1 MKTSEKLLR
10 KLKTQFP
17 KECSHMTKLCRFIGV
32 SFCWSSYESG
42 SDLVF
47 SYDTM
52 IKCLKNEIKIE
63 PVILFNGKH
72 GGYIVKVVDYV

>member
-1 MKTSEKLLR
+1 MTTSEKLIQ
-10 KLKTQFP
+10 KLKSQFP
-17 KECSHMTKLCRFIGV
+17 KECSHITKLCRFIGV

-42 SDLVF
+42 PDLVF

-52 IKCLKNEIKIE
+52 TKCLENEITIE

-72 GGYIVKVVDYV
+72 GGYVIKVVE